1 MNKRINEYYQ
11 HMKPPLLWL
20 MRVKAVHSTVFTSIS
35 VYISTH
41 TVISNGI
48 EYLIEREKF
57 KVLNLKPN
65 VD

>member
-1 MNKRINEYYQ
+1 
-11 HMKPPLLWL
+11 MKEPLLWL

-41 TVISNGI
+41 TVISKGI
-48 EYLIEREKF
+48 VYLILREKV

>member
-1 MNKRINEYYQ
+1 
-11 HMKPPLLWL
+11 MKPPLLWL

-41 TVISNGI
+41 TVISKGI
-48 EYLIEREKF
+48 VYLILREKV